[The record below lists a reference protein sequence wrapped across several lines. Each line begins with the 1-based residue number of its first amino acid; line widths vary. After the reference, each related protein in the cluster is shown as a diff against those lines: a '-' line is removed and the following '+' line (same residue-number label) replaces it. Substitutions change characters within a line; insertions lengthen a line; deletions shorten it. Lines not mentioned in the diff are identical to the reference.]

1 MEITIVLTPHPRVQ
15 NMEGLH
21 HDTIVDEEEEDPPI
35 KEQGALVEEEQLD
48 GNREEDFSNKPINRD
63 LTPDERVNLYEQMVR
78 IRRFEERSL
87 RAYQQGHIGGFLHL
101 YIGQE
106 AVAVGS
112 VSAMAEDDHVIT
124 AYRDH
129 GHALAVGMN
138 MDECMAELYG
148 KKTGCSKGKGGSM
161 HFFRSR
167 QELLGRARYRRRAN
181 PTGFGHSL
189 CPQVQ

>member
-1 MEITIVLTPHPRVQ
+1 M
-15 NMEGLH
+15 
-21 HDTIVDEEEEDPPI
+21 
-35 KEQGALVEEEQLD
+35 
-48 GNREEDFSNKPINRD
+48 
-63 LTPDERVNLYEQMVR
+63 
-78 IRRFEERSL
+78 

-106 AVAVGS
+106 VIAAGS
-112 VSAMAEDDHVIT
+112 VSAMAEDDHAIT

-148 KKTGCSKGKGGSM
+148 KTGCSKGKGGSM
-161 HFFRSR
+161 HFFAPDKNF
-167 QELLGRARYRRRAN
+167 GRARYRRRAN